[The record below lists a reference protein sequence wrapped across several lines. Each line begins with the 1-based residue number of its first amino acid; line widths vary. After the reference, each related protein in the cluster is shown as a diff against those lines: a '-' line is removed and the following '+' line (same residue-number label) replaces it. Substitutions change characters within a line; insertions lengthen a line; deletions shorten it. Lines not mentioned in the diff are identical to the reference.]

1 MLYTAQMRIQKYMS
15 EQGIASR
22 REAERLIKEGLVMLN
37 GRVIREMGVQI
48 DPAKDQVKI
57 LASAKAKLPQKT
69 SVVFYKPRG
78 IASSRLRNEGKTVY
92 DLLPQFIKLNI
103 IGRLDR
109 ASEGLLLLSD
119 DGVIAKAVTGEQHLM
134 EKEYLVKV
142 REETNAGR
150 LKKLEP
156 GIVLDDPSISSGQAR
171 PTLPCK
177 TKFLDQHTFLIT
189 LREGRKHQIRR
200 MCAFLNLTITNLK
213 RLRIG
218 PLKLS
223 NLQPGKFRLL
233 TPQEVSALKK

>member
-1 MLYTAQMRIQKYMS
+1 MRIQKYMS

-22 REAERLIKEGLVMLN
+22 REAERLIKEGLVTLN
-37 GRVIREMGVQI
+37 GKVIREMGVQI

-57 LASAKAKLPQKT
+57 LASAKAKLLQKT

-78 IASSRLRNEGKTVY
+78 IASSRLRNEGQTVY

-103 IGRLDR
+103 IGRLDK

-119 DGVIAKAVTGEQHLM
+119 DGVIAKAVTGNQHLV

-142 REETNAGR
+142 REEVNAGR

-156 GIVLDDPSISSGQAR
+156 GIKLEDG
-171 PTLPCK
+171 PTLPVK
-177 TKFLDQHTFLIT
+177 TKFLDQHTFIIT

-233 TPQEVSALKK
+233 TPQEVSSLKK